1 MAADSD
7 FISARDL
14 SAGFH
19 DELIR
24 PLLAGIPYAAGLLG
38 WGSDVL
44 GYDTARSRD
53 HGWGP
58 RLQVFVDADDVS
70 RIADVIDKE
79 LPAEYRGHPVRFGSD
94 IQEPVHHIAV
104 TTVEAWLQD
113 HLGIGSAE
121 LSIKDWLITPQQK
134 LLGVVAGPVYADD
147 GRLQP
152 IRDALSW
159 YPGDVWTWML
169 ACQWSRIAQEE
180 AFVQRTAEVGDELGS
195 RVVAARL
202 TRDLMRLALLM
213 ERTYAPYTKWLG
225 TAFAGLRQEDG
236 LDRDLADVVAA
247 YSLVDREHALVSA
260 YGKVARRHNAL
271 GITEPLDPEPRQFHD
286 RPAMVIGADRFV
298 AALRAKVR
306 DPLLAGLGPIGAIDQ
321 FADSTDVL
329 SNPAVYRKLIGV
341 YEK

>member
-1 MAADSD
+1 
-7 FISARDL
+7 
-14 SAGFH
+14 
-19 DELIR
+19 
-24 PLLAGIPYAAGLLG
+24 LLG

-44 GYDTARSRD
+44 GYDTARSQD

-70 RIADVIDKE
+70 RIVDAVDNG
-79 LPAEYRGHPVRFGSD
+79 LPAEHRGHPVRFGSD
-94 IQEPVHHIAV
+94 IQEPIHHITV
-104 TTVEAWLQD
+104 TTVGAWLQD
-113 HLGIGSAE
+113 HLGIGTAE
-121 LSIKDWLITPQQK
+121 LSIKDWLITPQQQ

-159 YPGDVWTWML
+159 YPDDVWIWML

-225 TAFAGLRQEDG
+225 TAFARLGHSDG
-236 LDRDLADVVAA
+236 LAVDLAAVVDAESSVGSRARPRHGVREGGAA
-247 YSLVDREHALVSA
+247 A
-260 YGKVARRHNAL
+260 
-271 GITEPLDPEPRQFHD
+271 Q
-286 RPAMVIGADRFV
+286 
-298 AALRAKVR
+298 RAG
-306 DPLLAGLGPIGAIDQ
+306 DH
-321 FADSTDVL
+321 
-329 SNPAVYRKLIGV
+329 
-341 YEK
+341 